1 VDKFKIEQNGYSVSE
16 VNKFVNDVI
25 SQTESMLEKMKAQK
39 SEIDRLNR
47 ELEKYQNIEKN
58 LQNALYKSEEQ
69 AQNIRKSAY
78 EEKEAIINDAR
89 LNASRIVNDALL
101 RAEKAEIKADT
112 LERNTRIFKKKL
124 RLIVEQQLSVVDEI
138 EELKVQN

>member
-1 VDKFKIEQNGYSVSE
+1 MDKFKIEENGYSVSE
-16 VNKFVNDVI
+16 VNKFVSDVI
-25 SQTESMLEKMKAQK
+25 NQTEAMLDKMKAQK
-39 SEIDRLNR
+39 NEIDRLNA
-47 ELEKYQNIEKN
+47 ELIKYQNIEKN
-58 LQNALYKSEEQ
+58 LQDALYKSEEQ

-124 RLIVEQQLSVVDEI
+124 KLIVEQQLSVVDEI
-138 EELKVQN
+138 EELKLDN

>member
-1 VDKFKIEQNGYSVSE
+1 VDKFKIEPNGYSVSE
-16 VNKFVNDVI
+16 VNKFVSDVI
-25 SQTESMLEKMKAQK
+25 NQTEAMLDKMKAQK
-39 SEIDRLNR
+39 NEIDRLNA
-47 ELEKYQNIEKN
+47 ELIKYQNIEKN
-58 LQNALYKSEEQ
+58 LQDALYKSEEQ

-124 RLIVEQQLSVVDEI
+124 KLIVEQQLSVVDEI
-138 EELKVQN
+138 EELNVES

>member
-1 VDKFKIEQNGYSVSE
+1 MDKFKIEQNGYSVSE

-58 LQNALYKSEEQ
+58 LQHALYKSEEQ

>member
-1 VDKFKIEQNGYSVSE
+1 MDKFKIEQNGYSVSE

>member
-1 VDKFKIEQNGYSVSE
+1 MDKFKIEDKGYSVSE

-25 SQTESMLEKMKAQK
+25 EQTESMLNKMKEQK
-39 SEIDRLNR
+39 QEIDRLNE
-47 ELEKYQNIEKN
+47 ELEKYKNIEKN
-58 LQNALYKSEEQ
+58 LTDTLYKSEEQ

-78 EEKEAIINDAR
+78 EEKENIINDAR

-112 LERNTRIFKKKL
+112 LERNVRIFKKKMKSV
-124 RLIVEQQLSVVDEI
+124 IEQQLAVIDEI
-138 EELKVQN
+138 EELELDN